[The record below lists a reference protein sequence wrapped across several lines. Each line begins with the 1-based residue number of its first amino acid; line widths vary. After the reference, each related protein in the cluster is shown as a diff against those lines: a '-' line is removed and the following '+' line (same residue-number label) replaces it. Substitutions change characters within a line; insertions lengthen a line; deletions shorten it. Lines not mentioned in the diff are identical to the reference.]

1 MLRLMLFLITIG
13 WLYISWGISKTDIFM
28 TLVVLGIGISIS
40 VIWYDLLKE
49 IEKNLKIRKP

>member
-28 TLVVLGIGISIS
+28 TLVVLSIGISIYA
-40 VIWYDLLKE
+40 IGYDLLKE
-49 IEKNLKIRKP
+49 IDKLKKP

>member
-13 WLYISWGISKTDIFM
+13 WLYISRGISKTDIFM

-40 VIWYDLLKE
+40 VIGYDLLKE